1 MPRYAVT
8 VTYGNRD
15 RCIQQI
21 FSDLQKKRAK
31 PRSNFIT
38 TTFRKLLFLTQYRS
52 RYAIYTPLNANDVA
66 IELTMV
72 AYGNWQN
79 ATKFAQANNSD
90 LLRALKPG
98 LTAKTENTRAGNKW
112 VTFG

>member
-1 MPRYAVT
+1 M
-8 VTYGNRD
+8 
-15 RCIQQI
+15 
-21 FSDLQKKRAK
+21 
-31 PRSNFIT
+31 
-38 TTFRKLLFLTQYRS
+38 LFLTQYRS